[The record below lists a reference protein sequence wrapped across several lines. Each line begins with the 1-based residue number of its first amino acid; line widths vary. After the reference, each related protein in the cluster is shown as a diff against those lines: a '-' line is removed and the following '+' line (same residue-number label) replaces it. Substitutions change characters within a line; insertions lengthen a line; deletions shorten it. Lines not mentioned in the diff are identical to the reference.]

1 MKMSAETKKILE
13 LLAEGKISK
22 DDAERLLD
30 KLSSSAAGETSQK
43 DKAAEGG
50 PAVATPKPRVMRII
64 VERPGHEQV
73 NIRMPLALTRSG
85 ANIMAV
91 LPFGVM
97 QKLSDLGIDVANLN
111 SMSGAIE
118 DMHIDVDKGNGKRVQ
133 IFCE

>member
-1 MKMSAETKKILE
+1 MSAETKRILE

-22 DDAERLLD
+22 EDAERLLD
-30 KLSSSAAGETSQK
+30 KLSASAGGDASQK
-43 DKAAEGG
+43 EKAPEGG
-50 PAVATPKPRVMRII
+50 AAASCKPRVMRII

-73 NIRMPLALTRSG
+73 NIRMPLALTRTG

-91 LPFGVM
+91 LPLGVT
-97 QKLSDLGIDVANLN
+97 QKLAELGIDVVNLN

>member
-1 MKMSAETKKILE
+1 MSAETKRILE

-22 DDAERLLD
+22 EDAEKLLD
-30 KLSSSAAGETSQK
+30 KLSASASGDASQK
-43 DKAAEGG
+43 EKASESGA
-50 PAVATPKPRVMRII
+50 AAACKPRVMRII
-64 VERPGHEQV
+64 VERPGQEQV
-73 NIRMPLALTRSG
+73 NIRMPLALTRTG

-91 LPFGVM
+91 LPLGVT
-97 QKLSDLGIDVANLN
+97 QKLAELGIDVANLN